1 MSTSGASPIHATP
14 TGVGRTWLHPRQ
26 TAHKRWVQWWQ
37 NRLTPRDEITLTQRN
52 VYILPTGA
60 GFMLGVTLLIL
71 LIASI
76 NYQLNLG
83 YLLTFVLLGN
93 VVIGVFVC
101 HNSLRGLQMRL
112 SVRGHVFAGESQLI
126 DIALL
131 NTRATPRL
139 AIGLSVY
146 PQAPDT
152 DWAYVDV
159 PAKGSVTTQVQFQTT
174 TRGWHSLPTLTA
186 ETRYPLGTF
195 RVWTYWRPASK
206 VLVFP
211 RPELQPPALPLG
223 QTSDEDGPPSHH
235 PQGDQPEGVREYQR
249 GDSMRLIVWRKAA
262 KSDNWVSRDR
272 EQASQAPLWLDWRA
286 LHTLAPEA
294 RISRLTAWVLLADQN
309 DIDYGLWLPGS
320 AINPSQGAAHKLQC
334 LEALALC

>member
-1 MSTSGASPIHATP
+1 MSASGQPPLSDQPSWAWSD
-14 TGVGRTWLHPRQ
+14 WLHPRQ
-26 TAHKRWVQWWQ
+26 AVRRRFALWWQ
-37 NRLTPRDEITLTQRN
+37 TRLTPRDDITLTQRN

-60 GFMLGVTLLIL
+60 GFMLGVTLLVL

-101 HNSLRGLQMRL
+101 HNTLRGLQMRL
-112 SVRGHVFAGESQLI
+112 SVRGHVFAGEPQSINIELH
-126 DIALL
+126 
-131 NTRATPRL
+131 NTRQSPRL
-139 AIGLSVY
+139 AIGLSIY
-146 PQAPDT
+146 PREPET

-159 PAKGSVTTQVQFQTT
+159 PAQGNVTTQVQFLTPS
-174 TRGWHSLPTLTA
+174 RGWHSVPTLTA

-195 RVWTYWRPASK
+195 RVWTIWRPASR

-211 RPELQPPALPLG
+211 QPELNPPPLPTG
-223 QTSDEDGPPSHH
+223 QTSEADGSPSHH

-272 EQASQAPLWLDWRA
+272 EQSRQAPLWLDWSL
-286 LHTLAPEA
+286 LHTLSPEA

-309 DIDYGLWLPGS
+309 DMDYGLRLPGIS
-320 AINPSQGAAHKLQC
+320 ISPSQGAAHQLQC
-334 LEALALC
+334 LQALALC